1 MGVFLPTFHPIYSF
15 LFWAGARHFSKLGNI
30 RTGDISREELV
41 TAHSKG
47 EEARKLDIWRVPRK
61 LLLKANFSGSLD
73 MGERILGDF
82 TLPGTIR
89 YNLMD

>member
-1 MGVFLPTFHPIYSF
+1 MPPKAL
-15 LFWAGARHFSKLGNI
+15 SKLGNI
-30 RTGDISREELV
+30 RDGDISREKLV

-47 EEARKLDIWRVPRK
+47 KEAWKLDIWRVPRK
-61 LLLKANFSGSLD
+61 LLLKTNFSGSLD

-89 YNLMD
+89 YNLLD